1 MWTFC
6 VITNRIIRYLFFVL
20 FLFLFTYFSVFCPL
34 WAIFSKT
41 QKRAL
46 ECFNEKILNS
56 FNKSNHHKS
65 SRAKHTGASVV
76 VYFQRLNHTKKMP
89 RTPMGRGGGRGTR
102 RVEWCAL
109 FFRADFVAAFVSNRR
124 RANFGR

>member
-1 MWTFC
+1 MDFLC
-6 VITNRIIRYLFFVL
+6 DYESNNSLFILRPILVLIYVL
-20 FLFLFTYFSVFCPL
+20 FCFLPSVSDFL
-34 WAIFSKT
+34 KNT
-41 QKRAL
+41 KRAL

-56 FNKSNHHKS
+56 FNTSNHHKS

-102 RVEWCAL
+102 RVE
-109 FFRADFVAAFVSNRR
+109 
-124 RANFGR
+124 